1 MSTVRDRNVLD
12 LVCVEGDKYVLIIID
27 DIEWDFATR
36 VSHARMLQ
44 EKINDYSGYIL
55 SGQAEEARPGLRCVI
70 RILAQYSYSQ
80 YCIDFL
86 NRFKDYIKNNGD
98 FCDLEWTHSESD
110 TGFEDGF
117 SDEYVFDPEKIYP
130 RLRKNWAKNPAEEV
144 SLMAV
149 NEEEK
154 YPDMPMMRVM
164 DSFIICLVIDAGSVY
179 SYLAYDKIPEGTD
192 TRELY
197 GKAFENLNRDVQ
209 YRYEECEKE
218 KGIFGILCGGN
229 FEAESLC
236 YDGMW
241 KELADKFGDDLM
253 IVAPTKDMV
262 LFTKASDKKLCKN
275 LMKMGTRIFED
286 NRNNTPFLLFCKD
299 VFIFSRK
306 DGQLH
311 IHNKL
316 SI

>member
-12 LVCVEGDKYVLIIID
+12 LVCVENDKYVLIIID
-27 DIEWDFATR
+27 DIEWNFATR
-36 VSHARMLQ
+36 VDHAHMLQ

-55 SGQAEEARPGLRCVI
+55 SGQAEQARPGLRCVI

-86 NRFKDYIKNNGD
+86 NRFKEYIKANGD
-98 FCDLEWTHSESD
+98 FCDLEWTHSEGE

-130 RLRKNWAKNPAEEV
+130 RLRKNWAKNPQEEI

-149 NEEEK
+149 NDSES

-164 DSFIICLVIDAGSVY
+164 DSYVICLVIDAGSVFN
-179 SYLAYDKIPEGTD
+179 YLSYDKIPEGTD
-192 TRELY
+192 IQKLFD
-197 GKAFENLNRDVQ
+197 KAFDNLNRDIQ
-209 YRYEECEKE
+209 YRYEESKE

-236 YDGMW
+236 FDTTW
-241 KELADKFGDDLM
+241 KQLSDMLGDDLM
-253 IVAPTKDMV
+253 IVAPTKDIV
-262 LFTKASDKKLCKN
+262 FFTKAGDKKRCKT
-275 LMKMGTRIFED
+275 LMKMGSKMFED
-286 NRNNTPFLLFCKD
+286 NRKNTPFLLFSRD

-306 DGQLH
+306 DGKLQ
-311 IHNKL
+311 IQKKL